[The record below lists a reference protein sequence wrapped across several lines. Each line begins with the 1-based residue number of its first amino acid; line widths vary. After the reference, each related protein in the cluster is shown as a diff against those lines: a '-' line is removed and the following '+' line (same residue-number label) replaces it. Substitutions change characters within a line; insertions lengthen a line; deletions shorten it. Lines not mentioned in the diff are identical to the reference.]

1 MVTKIVLSPCLIE
14 LMSEHE
20 SEKCEMEHLTHLQ
33 SILDFLCES
42 SVEFDYYQNAPYI
55 PDALPHPPISRYH
68 YHHISCIEL
77 YKKILSKI
85 CYEDYI
91 DLTKYIPSEL
101 VTLYDYPEHSET
113 KESFLRYI
121 TYLVL
126 SKREFL
132 LFIGNRQT

>member
-1 MVTKIVLSPCLIE
+1 MENQQNKIPVIQRYELIIHMDDVVTSKIVLQRI
-14 LMSEHE
+14 
-20 SEKCEMEHLTHLQ
+20 
-33 SILDFLCES
+33 S
-42 SVEFDYYQNAPYI
+42 SRTKQFSLEWENL
-55 PDALPHPPISRYH
+55 PDINHK
-68 YHHISCIEL
+68 

-132 LFIGNRQT
+132 LFIT